1 MKSVFSSVIVLCLCA
16 IPHPVIAQ
24 DEDSLRV
31 DVKGFVDTYH
41 AMRLERPNDWMSS
54 RTRVRGE
61 VTIEK
66 GEVGAYISA
75 NLVHNAILKDRS
87 GLQLREAYGYFSNQH
102 WDLRAGRQIITW
114 GVADAL
120 RLTDII
126 SPMDYT
132 EFLAQ
137 DYDDIRIPVE
147 ALRLRYSREK
157 WSAEVVAIP
166 VSSFFE
172 LPTDDEN
179 PWSVGPLTIGSEP
192 SRRLCNMEYGGRLS
206 FFLSGIDFSLSALHT
221 WNKQPVFVNGVGE
234 YHRMTMLGADCSIP
248 LSQFVFRAEFAEYL
262 DELQPSSENG
272 QSSMVNGQCSMVNV
286 QCSMVN
292 GQSSMFNV
300 QCSIFNGLLGVDWYP
315 GNDWTLSA
323 QYAHKYVAG
332 GDHRNT
338 GLATLRISKEL
349 LHNTLALQTFAYID
363 VTYGGIYN
371 RLSADYALNDQLHAM
386 FGIDYFHADRGT
398 FSVYKKNSE
407 AFVKLKY
414 SF

>member
-1 MKSVFSSVIVLCLCA
+1 MKSVLFFVIVLVSCA
-16 IPHPVIAQ
+16 LPHPAIAQ

-41 AMRLERPNDWMSS
+41 AMRFEQPNDWMSS

-75 NLVHNAILKDRS
+75 NLVHNAILRDRS
-87 GLQLREAYGYFSNQH
+87 GLQLREAYAYYSDQH

-137 DYDDIRIPVE
+137 DYDDIRIPVG

-172 LPTDDEN
+172 LPTDDKN
-179 PWSVGPLTIGSEP
+179 PWSVGALPIEEEP
-192 SRRLCNMEYGGRLS
+192 KHRIYNMEYGGRLS

-221 WNKQPVFVNGVGE
+221 WNKMPDFTNGIGE
-234 YHRMTMLGADCSIP
+234 FHRLTMLGADCSIP
-248 LSQFVFRAEFAEYL
+248 LGQFVIRGEFADYL
-262 DELQPSSENG
+262 NG
-272 QSSMVNGQCSMVNV
+272 QTSNIKHQTSN
-286 QCSMVN
+286 
-292 GQSSMFNV
+292 F
-300 QCSIFNGLLGVDWYP
+300 LLGVDWYA
-315 GNDWTLSA
+315 GNEWSLSA
-323 QYAHKYVAG
+323 QYTHQYVTKGA
-332 GDHRNT
+332 HRNS
-338 GLATLRISKEL
+338 GLATFRISKNL
-349 LHNTLALQTFAYID
+349 LHNALALQSFAYID
-363 VTYGGIYN
+363 VTNGGIYN

-386 FGIDYFHADRGT
+386 LGFDYFHADRGQ
-398 FSVYKKNSE
+398 FVVYNKNSE
-407 AFVKLKY
+407 IFVKLKY
-414 SF
+414 NF